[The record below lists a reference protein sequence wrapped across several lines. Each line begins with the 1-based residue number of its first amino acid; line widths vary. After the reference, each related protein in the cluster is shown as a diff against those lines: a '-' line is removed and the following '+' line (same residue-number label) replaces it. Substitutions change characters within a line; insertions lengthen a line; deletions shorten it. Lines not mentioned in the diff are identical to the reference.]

1 MRSVPL
7 WGRRW
12 RILVT
17 DKEDAEALNV
27 SDLHCIFEVH
37 KKMERGGFYAM
48 VRIYNMNAETENKII
63 EEGDRLVIEAGY
75 AGSGQ
80 ENDIGQ
86 YGKIFDGQIIY
97 ASRRR
102 EGNTDYILTLSAIDG
117 DLPLNLNYIAKTVN
131 KGINQRQVIET
142 VCSISE
148 EKTPVAEITGGLS
161 EQQLPRGK
169 VFFGRPFDYIEDVC
183 RGNGALYY
191 VEDGALT
198 VTKLSDVNED
208 EALVISPETGLI
220 GLPQQVEFGVTF
232 KTLLNPAIRM
242 KTKIKL
248 SHTEVNEREVTPGQ
262 NGAKQ
267 MPLDEEWIY
276 QACEV
281 VHRGDTRGEEWYTEV
296 QGLSRHGKGSLPAIM
311 ANEHTNANGV

>member
-1 MRSVPL
+1 MINRRL
-7 WGRRW
+7 WGRMW

-17 DKEDAEALNV
+17 DKDDVEALNV
-27 SDLHCIFEVH
+27 SDLHCKFEVH
-37 KKMERGGFYAM
+37 KKMERGGFYAI
-48 VRIYNMNAETENKII
+48 VRIYNMSAETENKII

-75 AGSGQ
+75 ANSG
-80 ENDIGQ
+80 EDDTPGQ

-97 ASRRR
+97 TSRTK

-117 DLPLNLNYIAKTVN
+117 DSPLNLNYIAKTVN

-142 VCSISE
+142 VCNVSE
-148 EKTPVAEITGGLS
+148 TETPVTEITNGLS
-161 EQQLPRGK
+161 EQKLPRGK
-169 VFFGRPFDYIEDVC
+169 VFFGRPFDYVEDVC
-183 RGNGALYY
+183 RGNGAIYY
-191 VEDGALT
+191 VEDGGLT
-198 VTKLSDVNED
+198 VTKLSDVSDD

-220 GLPQQVEFGVTF
+220 GVPQQVEFGVTF

-248 SHTEVNEREVTPGQ
+248 THTEVNERDVVPGQ
-262 NGAKQ
+262 NGMKQ
-267 MPLDEEWIY
+267 TPLDEEWIY

-296 QGLSRHGKGSLPAIM
+296 QGLSRYGKGSLPAIM